1 MSQVPTHGEE
11 STESTGPA
19 APTEPAEAK
28 PVLSLGLP
36 PNARVVEYARLAE
49 RLGYHRLWL
58 FDSPALYGDLWMAL
72 GRVAE
77 ATERIG
83 LGTGVAVPSLRHPMV
98 TAAAIGTVEELAP
111 GRLTCAFGTGFTA
124 RVALGRPAMKW
135 ADLARYVRQVRA
147 LLAGEVTEIDGAPAQ
162 MLHPPGWGPSRP
174 LTTPLWAAPMGP
186 RGFATARDLDVDGVI
201 FPGIPD
207 VPLTEW
213 KSRALLAHGTIL
225 RPGEDHTSAR
235 LVEAVGPWFATSF
248 HGAWE
253 LYPHVLDSLP
263 GGLEWRAAME
273 ASRPVAERHLAVH
286 EGHVVTLTQ
295 ADSAGIAAAG
305 PAILGTGWTGDAAS
319 IRARTREAGA
329 AGVTEVVY
337 TPSGPDILAEI
348 EAFAAAVRT

>member
-1 MSQVPTHGEE
+1 MSQVPTRGEE
-11 STESTGPA
+11 
-19 APTEPAEAK
+19 PTEPAEPAEAAEAAEAE

-36 PNARVVEYARLAE
+36 PNVRVVEYARLAE

-77 ATERIG
+77 ATESIG

-98 TAAAIGTVEELAP
+98 TAAAVGTVEELAP

-124 RVALGRPAMKW
+124 RVALGRPAMRW

-147 LLAGEVTEIDGAPAQ
+147 LLAGEAVEIDGAQAQ
-162 MLHPPGWGPSRP
+162 MLHRPGWGPSRP
-174 LTTPLWAAPMGP
+174 LATPLWAAPMGP
-186 RGFATARDLDVDGVI
+186 KGFATARDLDVDGVI
-201 FPGIPD
+201 FPVVPNT
-207 VPLTEW
+207 PLTDW
-213 KSRALLAHGTIL
+213 KSRALLAHGTVL
-225 RPGEDHTSAR
+225 RPGEDHTSPR

-248 HGAWE
+248 HGVWE

-263 GGLEWRAAME
+263 GGPEWRAEME
-273 ASRPVAERHLAVH
+273 ASRPAGQRHLAVH
-286 EGHVVTLTQ
+286 EGHVVTLTE
-295 ADSAGIAAAG
+295 ADRAGIAAAG
-305 PAILGTGWTGDAAS
+305 PAILGTGWTGEAAS

-337 TPSGPDILAEI
+337 TPSGPDIPAEI
-348 EAFAAAVRT
+348 EAFAAAART